1 MSAVF
6 KYGVFVVMLVAVAY
20 AVASPDL
27 PFASSFHGD
36 RTRGKAP
43 AVAIPS
49 IAPQPSQVLGG
60 LDSTGAIDY
69 SPEKGLTATGEEGWI
84 RLWRLPDE
92 KPVSAINVGEG
103 FQALQI
109 RFLPGKGTI
118 AACGP
123 TADGKGAVRIFD
135 VASGKQVFRI
145 ENQEPVLSMDFDS
158 SGRYLTFTGMSHIT
172 VWNRVENQAVSIFP
186 KDSEGSRG
194 FFFMED
200 RFILQSDTLSLY
212 DWNNGRK
219 AAGLERM
226 GPANVK
232 KINDSL
238 FAWISA
244 QGFHILHSPYGKME
258 FIPFNTE
265 GIYAFDL
272 AHDGRW
278 GLFLRENK
286 TMSSIDCRTGLT
298 AKTMG
303 FKFRPDAVFIDQS
316 GADAYVLHASGNI
329 EVFEVGKENI
339 FRNAKFYTGRF
350 FIQLWNKVG
359 TLTKNVQKIRES

>member
-1 MSAVF
+1 MNAVF
-6 KYGVFVVMLVAVAY
+6 KYVVFVVMLVAVAY

-27 PFASSFHGD
+27 PFAYPFHGD
-36 RTRGKAP
+36 RTKGKAP
-43 AVAIPS
+43 AVTIPS
-49 IAPQPSQVLGG
+49 ISLQPSQVLGG

-84 RLWRLPDE
+84 KLWRLPDE
-92 KPVSAINVGEG
+92 KPVSAINIGEG

-109 RFLPGKGTI
+109 RFLSGKGRI

-123 TADGKGAVRIFD
+123 TADGKGAIRIFE
-135 VASGKQVFRI
+135 VVSGKEVFRI
-145 ENQEPVLSMDFDS
+145 ENQEPVLSMDFDQT
-158 SGRYLTFTGMSHIT
+158 GRYLCFTGMSHIK
-172 VWNRVENQAVSIFP
+172 VWDRVENQAVSIFP

-212 DWNNGRK
+212 DWKNRK
-219 AAGLERM
+219 RAAGLEGI

-238 FAWISA
+238 FAWIST
-244 QGFHILHSPYGKME
+244 QGFHILRSPYGKME

-272 AHDGRW
+272 APDGKW

-286 TMSSIDCRTGLT
+286 TMSLIDCTTGLI
-298 AKTMG
+298 AKTVG
-303 FKFRPDAVFIDQS
+303 FKFRPDAVLIDQS
-316 GADAYVLHASGNI
+316 GANAYVLHASGNI

-339 FRNAKFYTGRF
+339 FRDARFYTGRF
-350 FIQLWNKVG
+350 FIELWNKVG
-359 TLTKNVQKIRES
+359 ALAKNVQRTRGS